1 MQKGLLVQ
9 YSGCTLPRSSCCGDG
24 SVEAGMAQP
33 CGPADSL
40 LSRAL
45 CLWLVSLFSKLHCLY
60 EPHNRSCELGSSG
73 APQREG
79 VFQPHSLR
87 LLFRREPFLILSC
100 LVKHAMAWSNLSGH
114 YQSFALLPS
123 SGMTS
128 SLLRDGSL
136 PDLHPRKK
144 STLQKC
150 PATED
155 FLLLESPR
163 EMTVGTYPFL
173 VSIHTPSKN
182 EDTCFLQV
190 PSPLSPNPGPPYLTG
205 VPGETITALYLL
217 AAKTLESIG
226 EGEGRGKGRS
236 RTADLRNP
244 PLLSPAQQ
252 TCFPASFPPC
262 GLDPPCLGDCSIRE
276 LLTPIKT
283 GRAREE
289 EMG

>member
-1 MQKGLLVQ
+1 MGLFVQ
-9 YSGCTLPRSSCCGDG
+9 YSGCSLLCFSCCGDG

-45 CLWLVSLFSKLHCLY
+45 CRWLLSLFSKLHCLY
-60 EPHNRSCELGSSG
+60 EPHNRSCELGSPG
-73 APQREG
+73 ASQREG
-79 VFQPHSLR
+79 VLQTLVLWPHSLW

-114 YQSFALLPS
+114 YQTFALLPS

-150 PATED
+150 PATKD

-173 VSIHTPSKN
+173 VSIHTPSRN
-182 EDTCFLQV
+182 ENTCFL
-190 PSPLSPNPGPPYLTG
+190 
-205 VPGETITALYLL
+205 
-217 AAKTLESIG
+217 
-226 EGEGRGKGRS
+226 
-236 RTADLRNP
+236 
-244 PLLSPAQQ
+244 
-252 TCFPASFPPC
+252 
-262 GLDPPCLGDCSIRE
+262 
-276 LLTPIKT
+276 
-283 GRAREE
+283 
-289 EMG
+289 